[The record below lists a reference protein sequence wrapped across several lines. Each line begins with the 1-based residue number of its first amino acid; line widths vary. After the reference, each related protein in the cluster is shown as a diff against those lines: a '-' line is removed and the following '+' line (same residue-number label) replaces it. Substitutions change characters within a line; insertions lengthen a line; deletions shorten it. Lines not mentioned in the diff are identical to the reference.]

1 MTAKTPSEFDRANRM
16 FAIEQ
21 AVKVA
26 AHRPETDL
34 VDQARGFYGFLSE
47 ANPVQS
53 FPVGFVPD
61 DTNPYL

>member
-1 MTAKTPSEFDRANRM
+1 M